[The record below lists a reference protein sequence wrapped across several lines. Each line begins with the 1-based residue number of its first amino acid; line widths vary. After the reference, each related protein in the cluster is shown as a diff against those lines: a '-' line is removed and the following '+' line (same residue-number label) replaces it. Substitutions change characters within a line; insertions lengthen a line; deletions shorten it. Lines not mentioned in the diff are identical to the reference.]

1 MCSSDLEVQK
11 AAPNP
16 VAGGIDGDWAYAEI
30 TLTLDRMPEGGWEL
44 IPPDTFVSP
53 VGLTVSVELLE
64 QLEQLA
70 SEQGIGMSRVSGP
83 EVNNHCLIIIL
94 NEES

>member
-1 MCSSDLEVQK
+1 M
-11 AAPNP
+11 
-16 VAGGIDGDWAYAEI
+16 
-30 TLTLDRMPEGGWEL
+30 